1 MFDLY
6 TLICFL
12 SFILLIVWF
21 LFTEHEEE
29 ERPTV
34 EPNVPRP
41 KKKQAPP
48 PPSVITEVV
57 DECVGAVEDA
67 AALQE
72 ELDTEKEKLLQTIR
86 RRLKPSGASKA
97 EGSTPV

>member
-6 TLICFL
+6 TLICCL

-21 LFTEHEEE
+21 LFTEHEED
-29 ERPTV
+29 ERPAV
-34 EPNVPRP
+34 EPHVPRP
-41 KKKQAPP
+41 KKKQTPP
-48 PPSVITEVV
+48 TAAVIKEVI
-57 DECVGAVEDA
+57 DECVGAVDDA
-67 AALQE
+67 VALQE

>member
-12 SFILLIVWF
+12 TFILLIIWF

-29 ERPTV
+29 PT
-34 EPNVPRP
+34 PTPPRP
-41 KKKQAPP
+41 KKKPK
-48 PPSVITEVV
+48 PSEIKEVI

-67 AALQE
+67 ALLQE
-72 ELDTEKEKLLQTIR
+72 ELDTERNALIQTIR
-86 RRLKPSGASKA
+86 RRLKPSGASSA
-97 EGSTPV
+97 RD

>member
-6 TLICFL
+6 TLLCCL

-29 ERPTV
+29 PVSTT
-34 EPNVPRP
+34 PPRP
-41 KKKQAPP
+41 KEKPKPVSNELVA
-48 PPSVITEVV
+48 EVV

-67 AALQE
+67 VALQE

-86 RRLKPSGASKA
+86 RRLKPSGASS
-97 EGSTPV
+97 GQGLTPV

>member
-6 TLICFL
+6 TLICCL

-29 ERPTV
+29 PASAK
-34 EPNVPRP
+34 PPRP
-41 KKKQAPP
+41 KKNPVAPE
-48 PPSVITEVV
+48 VIKEVI
-57 DECVGAVEDA
+57 DECVGAVQDA
-67 AALQE
+67 QILQE

-97 EGSTPV
+97 GD

>member
-6 TLICFL
+6 TLICCL

-21 LFTEHEEE
+21 LFTEHEED
-29 ERPTV
+29 ERPAV
-34 EPNVPRP
+34 EPHVPRP
-41 KKKQAPP
+41 KKKKAPP
-48 PPSVITEVV
+48 QDAVIKEVI
-57 DECVGAVEDA
+57 DECVGAVDDA
-67 AALQE
+67 VKLQE
-72 ELDTEKEKLLQTIR
+72 ELDTEKEILLQTIR

>member
-41 KKKQAPP
+41 KNKQAPP
-48 PPSVITEVV
+48 PPVISEVV
-57 DECVGAVEDA
+57 SECVGAVEDA
-67 AALQE
+67 VALQE
-72 ELDTEKEKLLQTIR
+72 EIDTEKEALLQTIR

>member
-6 TLICFL
+6 TLICCL

-29 ERPTV
+29 PVSTK
-34 EPNVPRP
+34 PPRP
-41 KKKQAPP
+41 KNKPKP
-48 PPSVITEVV
+48 VTREVV
-57 DECVGAVEDA
+57 KEVIDECVGAVQDA
-67 AALQE
+67 QVLQE

-97 EGSTPV
+97 GD

>member
-6 TLICFL
+6 TLLCCL

-29 ERPTV
+29 PVSTT
-34 EPNVPRP
+34 PPRP
-41 KKKQAPP
+41 EKKPTP
-48 PPSVITEVV
+48 EIVSEVI

-67 AALQE
+67 QVLQE
-72 ELDTEKEKLLQTIR
+72 ELDTEREKMIKTIR
-86 RRLKPSGASKA
+86 RRLKPSGASS
-97 EGSTPV
+97 GQDSTLV